1 LAPRK
6 LPAGRWRKHQQ
17 RRLRNLPKY
26 SDACG
31 GTVAPIQQKQLPQP
45 THRSSG
51 IFLRLLKYM
60 TKYWPAVALA
70 MSCVVAVTY
79 LNVVVPLI
87 VREIVDKVLVR
98 SMYDQLAWLSLSI
111 ILVAALRSI
120 VSFTQRFS
128 QQYIGQKVVFD
139 LRNNLFKSLEEKSFS
154 FYDQAQT
161 GQLMSRVTSD
171 VEQVRALL
179 AWWLETLVASILTV
193 GSVIFVISTIDL
205 RLTLLYLAT
214 VPLVLLAAY
223 NFSKRVRPRFV
234 LVREIF
240 GDMTSVIQQTI
251 VGTRVVRAFAQE
263 EYETGKFAVPHS
275 KYLRTNLEIWRYRS
289 VFMPFMAF
297 TLSLG
302 TALVYW
308 YGGGEVIQGDMT
320 VGSLVASAAYL
331 AMLVM
336 PVRFTGF
343 LITFYQ
349 QAIAGAER
357 IFEIMDARPEVDEK
371 ADAVELPP
379 MQREIVFK
387 DVSFEYAP
395 GEKVLDKINL
405 TVKAGETIAL
415 LGATGSGKSSL
426 IQLIPRFYD
435 VTEGNIT
442 IDGYDVR
449 DVKLRSLRQQIGIV
463 LQETFLFS
471 ASIRENIAYGR
482 PDATI
487 EEIERVAKIAGAHD
501 FIMSSPDKYDT
512 KVGERGITLS
522 GGQRQRIAIARA
534 LLLNPRI
541 LIFDDSTSSV
551 DIETE
556 HEIQQAL
563 QILLRDRTTFIITQR
578 VSTIKNATRIV
589 VFENGR
595 IAEEGSHGELL
606 AKNGIYAKIYRTQF
620 KEQEELLEAQAV
632 QRRSE

>member
-1 LAPRK
+1 MARYCDQCGSRLTPHAK
-6 LPAGRWRKHQQ
+6 FCDSC
-17 RRLRNLPKY
+17 RRSVGITLQKPSVHLKRRG
-26 SDACG
+26 S
-31 GTVAPIQQKQLPQP
+31 GTFP
-45 THRSSG
+45 
-51 IFLRLLKYM
+51 RLLMYM
-60 TKYWPAVALA
+60 AKYWPAVTLA

-79 LNVVVPLI
+79 LNVIVPLI
-87 VREIVDKVLVR
+87 IREVVDKVLVR
-98 SMYDQLAWLSLSI
+98 NLYDQLPWLSLSI
-111 ILVAALRSI
+111 IVVAALRSI
-120 VSFTQRFS
+120 VSFTQRYS

-161 GQLMSRVTSD
+161 GQLMSKVTSD

-205 RLTLLYLAT
+205 RLTLLYLVT

-223 NFSKRVRPRFV
+223 NFSRRIRPRFA

-251 VGTRVVRAFAQE
+251 VGTKVVRAFAQE
-263 EYETGKFAVPHS
+263 EHETRKFAFPHS
-275 KYLRTNLEIWRYRS
+275 KYLKTNLEIWRYRS
-289 VFMPFMAF
+289 MFMPFMAF

-302 TALVYW
+302 TVLVYW
-308 YGGGEVIQGDMT
+308 YGGAEVIQGNMT

-336 PVRFTGF
+336 PVRFIGF

-349 QAIAGAER
+349 QAITGAER
-357 IFEIMDARPEVDEK
+357 IFEVMDAKPEVEEK
-371 ADAVELPP
+371 PNAVELPP
-379 MQREIVFK
+379 MQKEIAFK
-387 DVSFEYAP
+387 EVSFEYAP
-395 GEKVLDKINL
+395 GKKVLDRINL
-405 TVKAGETIAL
+405 AAKAGETVAL

-426 IQLIPRFYD
+426 IHLIPRFYD
-435 VTEGNIT
+435 VTEGSIT
-442 IDGYDVR
+442 VDEYDLR
-449 DVKLRSLRQQIGIV
+449 DVKLKSLRQQIGIV

-471 ASIRENIAYGR
+471 ASIRDNIAYGR
-482 PDATI
+482 PDAKT

-501 FIMSSPDKYDT
+501 FITSFPDKYDT
-512 KVGERGITLS
+512 PVGERGITLS

-551 DIETE
+551 DVETE

-563 QILLRDRTTFIITQR
+563 QILLKNRTTFIITQR
-578 VSTIKNATRIV
+578 VSTIKNASRIV

-595 IAEEGSHGELL
+595 IAEEGSHEELL
-606 AKNGIYAKIYRTQF
+606 AKDGIYAKIYRTQF

>member
-1 LAPRK
+1 MA
-6 LPAGRWRKHQQ
+6 
-17 RRLRNLPKY
+17 
-26 SDACG
+26 
-31 GTVAPIQQKQLPQP
+31 
-45 THRSSG
+45 
-51 IFLRLLKYM
+51 
-60 TKYWPAVALA
+60 KYWPATTVAML
-70 MSCVVAVTY
+70 CVVAVTY

-87 VREIVDKVLVR
+87 IREIVDKVLVQN
-98 SMYDQLAWLSLSI
+98 MYDRLAWLSLSI
-111 ILVAALRSI
+111 IVIAALRS
-120 VSFTQRFS
+120 VFSFTQRFT

-179 AWWLETLVASILTV
+179 AWWLETLVSSVLTV
-193 GSVIFVISTIDL
+193 GSVVLVISTIDP
-205 RLTLLYLAT
+205 RLMLFYLAT
-214 VPLVLLAAY
+214 IPLVLVAAY
-223 NFSKRVRPRFV
+223 NFSKRIRPRFA
-234 LVREIF
+234 LTREIF

-263 EYETGKFAVPHS
+263 EHEKKKLSVPHS
-275 KYLRTNLEIWRYRS
+275 RYLKTNIEIWRYRS
-289 VFMPFMAF
+289 MFMPFMAF
-297 TLSLG
+297 TVSLG

-308 YGGGEVIQGDMT
+308 YGGGEVIRGNMT

-336 PVRFTGF
+336 PVRFIGF

-349 QAIAGAER
+349 QAITGAER
-357 IFEIMDARPEVDEK
+357 IFEIMDAKPDVEEK
-371 ADAVELPP
+371 LDAVELPP
-379 MQREIVFK
+379 IQKGIVFR

-395 GEKVLDKINL
+395 GARVLDKINL
-405 TVKAGETIAL
+405 TVRVGETVAL

-435 VTEGNIT
+435 VTEGSIT
-442 IDGYDVR
+442 IDGHDLR
-449 DVKLRSLRQQIGIV
+449 DVKLKPLRQQIGIV

-501 FIMSSPDKYDT
+501 FITSFPDKYDT
-512 KVGERGITLS
+512 KVGERGVTLS

-534 LLLNPRI
+534 LLLNPPI

-551 DIETE
+551 DVETE

-563 QILLRDRTTFIITQR
+563 LILLKNRTTFVITQR

-595 IAEEGSHGELL
+595 IAEEGSHEHLL
-606 AKNGIYAKIYRTQF
+606 AEDGIYAKIYRTQF
-620 KEQEELLEAQAV
+620 KEQDELLEAQAI
-632 QRRSE
+632 QRRSK

>member
-1 LAPRK
+1 MA
-6 LPAGRWRKHQQ
+6 
-17 RRLRNLPKY
+17 
-26 SDACG
+26 
-31 GTVAPIQQKQLPQP
+31 
-45 THRSSG
+45 
-51 IFLRLLKYM
+51 
-60 TKYWPAVALA
+60 KYWHAVTLA
-70 MSCVVAVTY
+70 MFCVVAVTY
-79 LNVVVPLI
+79 LNVIVPLI
-87 VREIVDKVLVR
+87 IRDIVDKVLVQ

-111 ILVAALRSI
+111 ILVAVLRSI
-120 VSFTQRFS
+120 ASFAQRYS

-139 LRNNLFKSLEEKSFS
+139 LRNNLFTSLEEKSFS

-179 AWWLETLVASILTV
+179 AWWLETLVSSILTV
-193 GSVIFVISTIDL
+193 GSVILVISTIDI
-205 RLTLLYLAT
+205 RLMLLYLAT

-223 NFSKRVRPRFV
+223 NFSKRIRPRFA
-234 LVREIF
+234 LVRGIF

-251 VGTRVVRAFAQE
+251 VGTKVVRAFAQE
-263 EYETGKFAVPHS
+263 EHEKEKFAFPHS
-275 KYLRTNLEIWRYRS
+275 KYLKTNLEIWRYRS
-289 VFMPFMAF
+289 AFMPFMAF

-308 YGGGEVIQGDMT
+308 YGGVDVIQGNLT

-336 PVRFTGF
+336 PLRFIGF

-349 QAIAGAER
+349 QAITGAER
-357 IFEIMDARPEVDEK
+357 IFEIMDARPEVEEK
-371 ADAVELPP
+371 PDAIEFPP
-379 MQREIVFK
+379 MQKEIAFK

-395 GEKVLDKINL
+395 GKKVLEKINL
-405 TVKAGETIAL
+405 TVKAGETVAL

-435 VTEGNIT
+435 VTEGSIT
-442 IDGYDVR
+442 IDGHDLR
-449 DVKLRSLRQQIGIV
+449 DVKLRSMRQQIGIV

-471 ASIRENIAYGR
+471 ASLRDNIAYGR
-482 PDATI
+482 PDATT
-487 EEIERVAKIAGAHD
+487 EDVEGVAKIAGAHD
-501 FIMSSPDKYDT
+501 FIMSFPDKYDT
-512 KVGERGITLS
+512 QVGERGITLS
-522 GGQRQRIAIARA
+522 GGQRQRIVIARA

-551 DIETE
+551 DVETE

-563 QILLRDRTTFIITQR
+563 QILLKNRTTFIITQR

-589 VFENGR
+589 VFENGK
-595 IAEEGSHGELL
+595 IVEEGNHEELL
-606 AKNGIYAKIYRTQF
+606 AKDGIYAKIYRTQF
-620 KEQEELLEAQAV
+620 KEQEELLEAKAV

>member
-1 LAPRK
+1 MA
-6 LPAGRWRKHQQ
+6 
-17 RRLRNLPKY
+17 
-26 SDACG
+26 
-31 GTVAPIQQKQLPQP
+31 
-45 THRSSG
+45 
-51 IFLRLLKYM
+51 
-60 TKYWPAVALA
+60 KYWPAAALA
-70 MSCVVAVTY
+70 MACVVAVTY
-79 LNVVVPLI
+79 LNVIVPLI
-87 VREIVDKVLVR
+87 IREAVDKVLIQGL
-98 SMYDQLAWLSLSI
+98 YDQLPWLSLSI
-111 ILVAALRSI
+111 ILVAALKSI
-120 VSFTQRFS
+120 VSFTQRYS

-139 LRNNLFKSLEEKSFS
+139 LRNDLFRSLEEKSFS

-179 AWWLETLVASILTV
+179 AWWLETLIASILTV
-193 GSVIFVISTIDL
+193 GSVILVISTIDV

-223 NFSKRVRPRFV
+223 NFSRRVRPRFA

-251 VGTRVVRAFAQE
+251 VGTKVVRAFAQE
-263 EYETGKFAVPHS
+263 EQEKRKFAVPHGR
-275 KYLRTNLEIWRYRS
+275 YLATNLEIWRYRS
-289 VFMPFMAF
+289 IFIPFMAF

-308 YGGGEVIQGDMT
+308 YGGSEVVQGNMT

-336 PVRFTGF
+336 PVRFIGF

-357 IFEIMDARPEVDEK
+357 IFEIMDAKPDVEEK
-371 ADAVELPP
+371 PDAVELPP

-387 DVSFEYAP
+387 DVSFEYVP
-395 GEKVLDKINL
+395 GKKVLDRINL
-405 TVKAGETIAL
+405 RVKAGETVAL

-426 IQLIPRFYD
+426 IHLIPRFYD
-435 VTEGNIT
+435 VTEGAIT
-442 IDGYDVR
+442 IDGYDIR
-449 DVKLRSLRQQIGIV
+449 DVTLRSLRQQIGIV

-482 PDATI
+482 PDATMDDI
-487 EEIERVAKIAGAHD
+487 IRVAKIAGAHE
-501 FIMSSPDKYDT
+501 FITSFPDGYET
-512 KVGERGITLS
+512 QVGERGVTLS

-551 DIETE
+551 DVETE

-563 QILLRDRTTFIITQR
+563 QILLKGRTTFIITQR
-578 VSTIKNATRIV
+578 VSTIKNASRIV

-595 IAEEGSHGELL
+595 IAEEGSHEELL
-606 AKNGIYAKIYRTQF
+606 AKDGIYAKIYRTQF
-620 KEQEELLEAQAV
+620 KEQEELLEAQV
-632 QRRSE
+632 TQRRGD

>member
-1 LAPRK
+1 MA
-6 LPAGRWRKHQQ
+6 
-17 RRLRNLPKY
+17 KY
-26 SDACG
+26 R
-31 GTVAPIQQKQLPQP
+31 
-45 THRSSG
+45 H
-51 IFLRLLKYM
+51 
-60 TKYWPAVALA
+60 AVTLA
-70 MSCVVAVTY
+70 MFCVVAVTY
-79 LNVVVPLI
+79 LNVIVPLI
-87 VREIVDKVLVR
+87 IRDIVDKVLVQ

-111 ILVAALRSI
+111 ILVAVLRSI
-120 VSFTQRFS
+120 ASFAQRYS

-139 LRNNLFKSLEEKSFS
+139 LRNNLFTSLEEKSFS

-179 AWWLETLVASILTV
+179 AWWLETLVSSILTV
-193 GSVIFVISTIDL
+193 GSVILVISTIDI
-205 RLTLLYLAT
+205 RLMLLYLAT

-223 NFSKRVRPRFV
+223 NFSKRVRPRFA
-234 LVREIF
+234 LVRGIF

-251 VGTRVVRAFAQE
+251 VGTKVVRAFAQE
-263 EYETGKFAVPHS
+263 EHEKEKFAFPHS
-275 KYLRTNLEIWRYRS
+275 KYLKTNLEIWRYRS

-308 YGGGEVIQGDMT
+308 YGGVDVIQGNLT

-336 PVRFTGF
+336 PLRFIGF

-349 QAIAGAER
+349 QAITGAER
-357 IFEIMDARPEVDEK
+357 IFEIMDARPEVEEK
-371 ADAVELPP
+371 PDAIELPL
-379 MQREIVFK
+379 MQKEIAFK

-395 GEKVLDKINL
+395 GKKVLEKINL
-405 TVKAGETIAL
+405 TVKAGETVAL

-435 VTEGNIT
+435 VTEGSIT
-442 IDGYDVR
+442 IDGHDLR
-449 DVKLRSLRQQIGIV
+449 NVKLRSMRQQIGIV

-471 ASIRENIAYGR
+471 ASLRDNIAYGR
-482 PDATI
+482 PDATT
-487 EEIERVAKIAGAHD
+487 EDVEGVAKIAGAHD
-501 FIMSSPDKYDT
+501 FIMSFPDKYDT
-512 KVGERGITLS
+512 QVGERGITLS

-551 DIETE
+551 DVETE

-563 QILLRDRTTFIITQR
+563 QVLLKNRTTFIITQR

-589 VFENGR
+589 VFENGK
-595 IAEEGSHGELL
+595 IVEEGNHEELL
-606 AKNGIYAKIYRTQF
+606 AKDGIYAKIYRTQF
-620 KEQEELLEAQAV
+620 KEQEELLEAKAV

>member
-1 LAPRK
+1 MARYCDQCGSRLTPHAK
-6 LPAGRWRKHQQ
+6 FCDSC
-17 RRLRNLPKY
+17 RRSVGITLQKPSVHLKRRG
-26 SDACG
+26 S
-31 GTVAPIQQKQLPQP
+31 GTFP
-45 THRSSG
+45 
-51 IFLRLLKYM
+51 RLLMYM
-60 TKYWPAVALA
+60 AKYWPAVTLA

-79 LNVVVPLI
+79 LNVIVPLI
-87 VREIVDKVLVR
+87 IREVVDKVLVR
-98 SMYDQLAWLSLSI
+98 NLYDQLPWLSLSI
-111 ILVAALRSI
+111 IVVAALRSI
-120 VSFTQRFS
+120 VSFTQRYS

-161 GQLMSRVTSD
+161 GQLMSKVTSD

-205 RLTLLYLAT
+205 RLTLLYLVT

-223 NFSKRVRPRFV
+223 NFSRRIRPRFA

-251 VGTRVVRAFAQE
+251 VGTKVVRAFAQE
-263 EYETGKFAVPHS
+263 EHETRKFAFPHS
-275 KYLRTNLEIWRYRS
+275 KYLKTNLEIWRYRS
-289 VFMPFMAF
+289 MFMPFMAF

-302 TALVYW
+302 TVLVYW
-308 YGGGEVIQGDMT
+308 YGGAEVIQGNMT

-336 PVRFTGF
+336 PVRFIGF

-349 QAIAGAER
+349 QAITGAER
-357 IFEIMDARPEVDEK
+357 IFEVMDAKPEVEEK
-371 ADAVELPP
+371 PNAVELPP
-379 MQREIVFK
+379 MQKEIAFK

-395 GEKVLDKINL
+395 GKKVLDRINL
-405 TVKAGETIAL
+405 AAKAGETVAL

-426 IQLIPRFYD
+426 IHLIPRFYD
-435 VTEGNIT
+435 VTEGSIT
-442 IDGYDVR
+442 VDEYDLR
-449 DVKLRSLRQQIGIV
+449 DVKLKSLRQQIGIV

-482 PDATI
+482 PDAKT

-501 FIMSSPDKYDT
+501 FIMSFPDKYDT
-512 KVGERGITLS
+512 PVGERGITLS

-551 DIETE
+551 DVETE

-563 QILLRDRTTFIITQR
+563 QILLKNRTTFIITQR
-578 VSTIKNATRIV
+578 VSTIKNASRIV

-595 IAEEGSHGELL
+595 IAEEGSHEELL
-606 AKNGIYAKIYRTQF
+606 AKDGIYAKIYRTQF

>member
-1 LAPRK
+1 MPHARIC
-6 LPAGRWRKHQQ
+6 
-17 RRLRNLPKY
+17 
-26 SDACG
+26 DACG
-31 GTVAPIQQKQLPQP
+31 RMVAPTQQKPLLQP
-45 THRSSG
+45 TGRRSG
-51 IFLRLLKYM
+51 TFPRLLMYM

-79 LNVVVPLI
+79 LNVIVPLI
-87 VREIVDKVLVR
+87 IREVVDKVLVR
-98 SMYDQLAWLSLSI
+98 NLYDQLPWLSLSI
-111 ILVAALRSI
+111 VLVAALRST
-120 VSFTQRFS
+120 VSFTQRYS

-193 GSVIFVISTIDL
+193 GSVILVISTIDL

-223 NFSKRVRPRFV
+223 NFSRRVRPRFA

-251 VGTRVVRAFAQE
+251 VGTKVVRAFAQE
-263 EYETGKFAVPHS
+263 EHETRKFAFPHS
-275 KYLRTNLEIWRYRS
+275 KYLKTNLEIWRYRS
-289 VFMPFMAF
+289 MFMPFMAF

-302 TALVYW
+302 TVLVYW
-308 YGGGEVIQGDMT
+308 YGGAEVIQGNMT

-336 PVRFTGF
+336 PVRFIGF

-349 QAIAGAER
+349 QAITGAER
-357 IFEIMDARPEVDEK
+357 IFEIMDAKPEVKEK
-371 ADAVELPP
+371 PNAVELPP
-379 MQREIVFK
+379 MQKEIAFG
-387 DVSFEYAP
+387 DVSFEYAL
-395 GEKVLDKINL
+395 GKKVLDRIDL

-426 IQLIPRFYD
+426 IHLIPRFYD
-435 VTEGNIT
+435 ATEGGIT
-442 IDGYDVR
+442 IDGHDLR
-449 DVKLRSLRQQIGIV
+449 DVKLKSLRQQIGIV

-482 PDATI
+482 PDAKI
-487 EEIERVAKIAGAHD
+487 GEIERVAKIAGAHD
-501 FIMSSPDKYDT
+501 FIMSFPDKYDT
-512 KVGERGITLS
+512 QVGERGITLS

-551 DIETE
+551 DVETE

-563 QILLRDRTTFIITQR
+563 QILLKNRTTFIITQR

-595 IAEEGSHGELL
+595 IAEEGSHEELL
-606 AKNGIYAKIYRTQF
+606 AEDGIYAKIYRTQF